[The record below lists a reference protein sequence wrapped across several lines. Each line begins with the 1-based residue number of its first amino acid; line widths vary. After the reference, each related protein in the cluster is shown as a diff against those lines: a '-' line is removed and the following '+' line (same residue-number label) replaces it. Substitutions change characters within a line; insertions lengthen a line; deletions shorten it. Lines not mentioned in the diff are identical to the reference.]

1 MDVIR
6 TPAAP
11 GVPEIAAALLAPER
25 LSAVMATGLLD
36 SPPEQAY
43 DDLVELAQ
51 ELTGARNAVF
61 TVIDTAR
68 SYRKSAR
75 GPGPPAGTQEP
86 VHDAPGQLVVAL
98 GEPLVV
104 DDAPADERVS
114 GMGIVRSMRVGSVL
128 CLPVYGAD
136 EQVIGALCV
145 SHERAHHWSPR
156 VVHLLA
162 TVARAIGSQIR
173 LRSSL
178 VDSRRRADQLGV
190 RLADSRR
197 SQADL
202 YTALGE
208 SRTQSRALQAGL
220 LPPVLSAIPGADV
233 AAAYVPAGS
242 GTEVIGDFYDLFRAG
257 DDWCAVMGDVCGKG
271 IEAAQIAA
279 LARYTIRVTTT
290 WESDPAAVLR
300 RLDTALRA
308 EFGGTF
314 LTATVAV
321 LRPDGAGGLTG
332 TLSSAGHE
340 PVLVL
345 RAGGDIDVVG
355 TGGTML
361 GVLDAPLL
369 HTETVHLRSGDLML
383 LYTDGVT
390 EARSGPGAELFGDQR
405 LLDALR
411 TCGGRTAEE
420 TVHRIYTGVTDYA
433 RGNASDDTA
442 VLAVLAA
449 QQQD

>member
-1 MDVIR
+1 MDVIK
-6 TPAAP
+6 THAAP
-11 GVPEIAAALLAPER
+11 GVPEVAAALLAPDR
-25 LSAVMATGLLD
+25 LGAVLATGLLD
-36 SPPEQAY
+36 SPPDEAF

-51 ELTGARNAVF
+51 ELTGASGAEF
-61 TVIDTAR
+61 TVIDAAR

-75 GPGPPAGTQEP
+75 GPGPSAGTQDP
-86 VHDAPGQLVVAL
+86 VHDAPGQLVVAT
-98 GEPLVV
+98 GRPLVV
-104 DDAPADERVS
+104 DDVAADRRLAGMRVA
-114 GMGIVRSMRVGSVL
+114 RDRPVGSVL
-128 CLPVYGAD
+128 CLPVHGTD
-136 EQVIGALCV
+136 DHVIGALCV
-145 SHERAHHWSPR
+145 ADERTRRWTPR
-156 VVHLLA
+156 VVRLLA

-173 LRSSL
+173 LRASL
-178 VDSRRRADQLGV
+178 DDSRRRAERLGT

-197 SQADL
+197 TQADL

-208 SRTQSRALQAGL
+208 SRTRSRALQAGL

-257 DDWCAVMGDVCGKG
+257 EDWCAVMGDVCGKG

-279 LARYTIRVTTT
+279 LARYTIRVTCT

-308 EFGGTF
+308 DSGGTF

-340 PVLVL
+340 PVLLL
-345 RAGGDIDVVG
+345 RADGEIEVVG

-361 GVLDAPLL
+361 GVLDEPVLR
-369 HTETVHLRSGDLML
+369 TEPVHLRPGDLML

-405 LLDALR
+405 LLEALR
-411 TCGGRTAEE
+411 TCGGQTAEQ
-420 TVHRIYTGVTDYA
+420 TVHCIYTGVTEYA
-433 RGNASDDTA
+433 RGNSSDDTA
-442 VLAVLAA
+442 VLAVLATPRA
-449 QQQD
+449 D

>member
-1 MDVIR
+1 MDVIK
-6 TPAAP
+6 TTAAP

-25 LSAVMATGLLD
+25 LGAVLATGLLD
-36 SPPEQAY
+36 TPPDEAF

-51 ELTGARNAVF
+51 EITGARDAVF
-61 TVIDTAR
+61 TVIDAAR

-86 VHDAPGQLVVAL
+86 VHDAPGQLVAAT

-104 DDAPADERVS
+104 DDVSADGRVA
-114 GMGIVRSMRVGSVL
+114 GMPIVATMRVGSVL
-128 CLPVYGAD
+128 CLPVHGRD
-136 EQVIGALCV
+136 DQVIGALCV
-145 SHERAHHWSPR
+145 SHERTRHWTPR
-156 VVHLLA
+156 VVRLLA
-162 TVARAIGSQIR
+162 TVARAISSQIR
-173 LRSSL
+173 LRASL
-178 VDSRRRADQLGV
+178 DDSRRRADQLGT

-197 SQADL
+197 TQADL

-208 SRTQSRALQAGL
+208 SRTRSRALQAGL

-242 GTEVIGDFYDLFRAG
+242 GSEVIGDFYDLFRAG

-271 IEAAQIAA
+271 IEAARIAA
-279 LARYTIRVTTT
+279 LARYTIRVTCTA
-290 WESDPAAVLR
+290 ESDPAAVLR

-308 EFGGTF
+308 EFGETF
-314 LTATVAV
+314 LTATVAM

-340 PVLVL
+340 PVLLL
-345 RAGGDIDVVG
+345 RADGGIESAGV
-355 TGGTML
+355 GGTML
-361 GVLDAPLL
+361 GVLDDPVLR
-369 HTETVHLRSGDLML
+369 TEPVHLRPGDLML

-390 EARSGPGAELFGDQR
+390 EARSGPGAELFGDER
-405 LLDALR
+405 LLEALR
-411 TCGGRTAEE
+411 TCGGQTAEQ
-420 TVHRIYTGVTDYA
+420 TVHCIYTGVTEYT
-433 RGNASDDTA
+433 RGNSSDDTA

-449 QQQD
+449 PQA